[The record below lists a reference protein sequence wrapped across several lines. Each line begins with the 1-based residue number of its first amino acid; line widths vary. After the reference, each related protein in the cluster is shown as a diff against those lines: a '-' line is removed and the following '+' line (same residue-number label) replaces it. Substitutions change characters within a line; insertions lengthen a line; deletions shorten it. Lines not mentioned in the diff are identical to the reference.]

1 MKQVLTCGLQLNYYD
16 NTFKKPIGF
25 DFKNTNL
32 QNKNNRQIHCN
43 RIAYVDS
50 VISFI
55 RLIVIQL

>member
-1 MKQVLTCGLQLNYYD
+1 M
-16 NTFKKPIGF
+16 GF

-32 QNKNNRQIHCN
+32 QNKNNRQIHYN

-55 RLIVIQL
+55 GLIVIQL

>member
-1 MKQVLTCGLQLNYYD
+1 M
-16 NTFKKPIGF
+16 GF

-32 QNKNNRQIHCN
+32 QNKNKRQIHCN

-50 VISFI
+50 VISCI